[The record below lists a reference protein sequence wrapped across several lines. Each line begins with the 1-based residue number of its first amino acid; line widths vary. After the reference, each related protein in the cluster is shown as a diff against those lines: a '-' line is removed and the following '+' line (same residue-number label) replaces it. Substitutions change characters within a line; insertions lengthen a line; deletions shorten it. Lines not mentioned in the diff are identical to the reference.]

1 MDDNASTDGDAAPLN
16 RSKMV
21 GCKGWQAHRILP
33 CRGERKLVQTQ
44 LMLMPSHP
52 NLVKTALKLLF
63 ASLTIICT
71 FMSARPVVAQD
82 EVLTTETSLVQLNV
96 GVVDRQGQAV
106 TTLSQNDFV
115 VYEDNVR
122 RPIVA
127 FEPTQSPFSLVML
140 LDMSGSTV
148 TFRQQ
153 IQQAA
158 LRFLD
163 ALGPD
168 DRVAVIAFNGKGVH
182 ELIGFTSDRRKT
194 AYAISLATGSGDTQL
209 YDALKEA
216 LRKLAGEG
224 KRRKAIVALTDG
236 LDTEVR
242 KNDRAILA
250 KVSDAEVATVIKP
263 ETNSALTAVL
273 SAADRQGVT
282 IFPLALPSGDPK
294 HLPLPDPLILAQY
307 AAARTRMQMLADR
320 TGGSI
325 AEIRRLDQLAGVYVQ
340 VAASLRTLY
349 SIAYQPP
356 TVKDGKWRTIR
367 VEVSR
372 GDLTA
377 KTKTGYYAK

>member
-1 MDDNASTDGDAAPLN
+1 M
-16 RSKMV
+16 
-21 GCKGWQAHRILP
+21 
-33 CRGERKLVQTQ
+33 
-44 LMLMPSHP
+44 LMLSRP
-52 NLVKTALKLLF
+52 NLVKSALKLLF
-63 ASLTIICT
+63 ASLTVICL
-71 FMSARPVVAQD
+71 FLGARPAAAQD

-216 LRKLAGEG
+216 LRKLARSLPSPSCLP
-224 KRRKAIVALTDG
+224 RR
-236 LDTEVR
+236 EFQR
-242 KNDRAILA
+242 RAA
-250 KVSDAEVATVIKP
+250 S
-263 ETNSALTAVL
+263 
-273 SAADRQGVT
+273 
-282 IFPLALPSGDPK
+282 FPLPPCS
-294 HLPLPDPLILAQY
+294 
-307 AAARTRMQMLADR
+307 
-320 TGGSI
+320 
-325 AEIRRLDQLAGVYVQ
+325 
-340 VAASLRTLY
+340 SLSCR
-349 SIAYQPP
+349 
-356 TVKDGKWRTIR
+356 
-367 VEVSR
+367 
-372 GDLTA
+372 
-377 KTKTGYYAK
+377 

>member
-1 MDDNASTDGDAAPLN
+1 
-16 RSKMV
+16 MV
-21 GCKGWQAHRILP
+21 NGIVSCKRQGAHRILQGL
-33 CRGERKLVQTQ
+33 GELKIGQTQ
-44 LMLMPSHP
+44 LMLVLSHR
-52 NLVKTALKLLF
+52 NLVKSTGKLLF
-63 ASLTIICT
+63 SAIAFFVCLGASSVC
-71 FMSARPVVAQD
+71 AQD
-82 EVLTTETSLVQLNV
+82 DILRTETSLVQLHV

-127 FEPTQSPFSLVML
+127 FEPTQAPFSLVML

-163 ALGPD
+163 ALGPE
-168 DRVAVIAFNGKGVH
+168 DRVAVIDFNGKGVH
-182 ELIGFTSDRRKT
+182 ELIGFTGDRRKT
-194 AYAISLATGSGDTQL
+194 AYAITLATGSGDTLL
-209 YDALKEA
+209 YDGLKES

-224 KRRKAIVALTDG
+224 KRRKAIVVLTDG

-242 KNDRAILA
+242 KSDRATVA
-250 KVSDAEVATVIKP
+250 RVSDAEVATAIKP
-263 ETNSALTAVL
+263 ETNSALNAVL
-273 SAADRQGVT
+273 TDADRQGVT

-294 HLPLPDPLILAQY
+294 RLPLPDPLILAQY

-320 TGGSI
+320 TGGWV
-325 AEIRRLDQLAGVYVQ
+325 AEIRRLDQLSGVYVQ

-356 TVKDGKWRTIR
+356 TPAIKDGKWRTIR

-377 KTKTGYYAK
+377 KTKTGYYAR

>member
-1 MDDNASTDGDAAPLN
+1 MIKPSNLIKNFEVSRFSIIFAAVLSALCFVTSAPAQTPDD
-16 RSKMV
+16 
-21 GCKGWQAHRILP
+21 
-33 CRGERKLVQTQ
+33 
-44 LMLMPSHP
+44 
-52 NLVKTALKLLF
+52 
-63 ASLTIICT
+63 
-71 FMSARPVVAQD
+71 
-82 EVLTTETSLVQLNV
+82 VLRTETSLVQLNV
-96 GVVDRQGQAV
+96 GVVDRQGQSV

-168 DRVAVIAFNGKGVH
+168 DRVAVLDFNGKGVH
-182 ELIGFTSDRRKT
+182 QLIGFTSDRRKT
-194 AYAISLATGSGDTQL
+194 AYAITLATGSGDTLL
-209 YDALKEA
+209 YDGLKDS

-224 KRRKAIVALTDG
+224 KRRKAIVVLTDG

-242 KNDRAILA
+242 KSDRATVA
-250 KVSDAEVATVIKP
+250 RVSEAEVATAIKP
-263 ETNSALTAVL
+263 ETNPALNAVL
-273 SAADRQGVT
+273 TIADRQGVT

-307 AAARTRMQMLADR
+307 AAARSRMQMLADR
-320 TGGSI
+320 TGGWV

-356 TVKDGKWRTIR
+356 TPAVKDGKWRVIR
-367 VEVSR
+367 VEVVR

-377 KTKTGYYAK
+377 KTKTGYYAR

>member
-1 MDDNASTDGDAAPLN
+1 MDANASIHGDTAPLN
-16 RSKMV
+16 RRKMV
-21 GCKGWQAHRILP
+21 GCKSWQARRILQ

-44 LMLMPSHP
+44 LMLMPPHP
-52 NLVKTALKLLF
+52 NLVKTALKLLL
-63 ASLTIICT
+63 ASLAVICL
-71 FMSARPVVAQD
+71 FVSARPAVAQD

-127 FEPTQSPFSLVML
+127 FEPTQTPFSLVML

-242 KNDRAILA
+242 KSDREMLA
-250 KVSDAEVATVIKP
+250 RVSEAEVATVIKP

-307 AAARTRMQMLADR
+307 AAARTRMQLLADR
-320 TGGSI
+320 TGGSV

-356 TVKDGKWRTIR
+356 TAKDGKWRTIR
-367 VEVSR
+367 VEISR

>member
-1 MDDNASTDGDAAPLN
+1 M
-16 RSKMV
+16 
-21 GCKGWQAHRILP
+21 
-33 CRGERKLVQTQ
+33 LVS
-44 LMLMPSHP
+44 SHP
-52 NLVKTALKLLF
+52 NPVKIAAKLLF
-63 ASLTIICT
+63 AAVIAVLLFVNAPRVS
-71 FMSARPVVAQD
+71 AQD
-82 EVLTTETSLVQLNV
+82 DVLRTETALVQLNV

-122 RPIVA
+122 RPIVS
-127 FEPTQSPFSLVML
+127 FEPTQAPFSLVML

-168 DRVAVIAFNGKGVH
+168 DRVAVIDFNGKGVH
-182 ELIGFTSDRRKT
+182 ELIGFTNDRRKT
-194 AYAISLATGSGDTQL
+194 AYAITLATGSGDTLL
-209 YDALKEA
+209 YDGLKA
-216 LRKLAGEG
+216 GLRKLAGEG
-224 KRRKAIVALTDG
+224 KRRKAIVVLTDG

-242 KNDRAILA
+242 KSDRATVA
-250 KVSDAEVATVIKP
+250 KVSDAEVATAIKP
-263 ETNSALTAVL
+263 EMSSALTAVL
-273 SAADRQGVT
+273 TDADHQGVT

-294 HLPLPDPLILAQY
+294 RLPLPDPLIIAQY
-307 AAARTRMQMLADR
+307 NAARTRLQMLADR
-320 TGGSI
+320 TGGSV
-325 AEIRRLDQLAGVYVQ
+325 AEIRRLDQLAAVYVQ

-356 TVKDGKWRTIR
+356 TPTAKDGKWRTIR

-377 KTKTGYYAK
+377 KTKTGYFAR